1 MMEGERPP
9 RPNNPTFT
17 DDAWILMQRCW
28 DQEPRS
34 RPGIGEVL
42 QDLVS
47 SLLWSLYQFTK
58 FSPKFQVA
66 LSQFYDSTEHKG
78 CVNHLDGAEL
88 KEFVNFLDE
97 VRRLLDFSHLNPGF
111 NIFFRSYVPRD

>member
-1 MMEGERPP
+1 
-9 RPNNPTFT
+9 
-17 DDAWILMQRCW
+17 MQRCW

-34 RPGIGEVL
+34 RPGIREVL